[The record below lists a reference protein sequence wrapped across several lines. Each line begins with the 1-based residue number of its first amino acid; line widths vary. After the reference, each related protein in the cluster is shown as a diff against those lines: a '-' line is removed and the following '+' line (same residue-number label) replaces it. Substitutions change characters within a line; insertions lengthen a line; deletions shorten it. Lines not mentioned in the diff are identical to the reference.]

1 MTLLRP
7 VAPGGHCYQCTHL
20 TLPPVWE
27 LLPLL
32 PLFLSAF
39 VFFSLSFI
47 NIIALPVLPDS
58 LSLCMFFIFCVSL
71 SFVPVPVCQGQWKAS
86 SYSSSRRARE
96 VLY

>member
-32 PLFLSAF
+32 PLFLSAC
-39 VFFSLSFI
+39 FFPLSFI

-58 LSLCMFFIFCVSL
+58 LSLHVFHFLCVSVFRACTSL
-71 SFVPVPVCQGQWKAS
+71 PGAVEGLLLLF
-86 SYSSSRRARE
+86 SRRARE